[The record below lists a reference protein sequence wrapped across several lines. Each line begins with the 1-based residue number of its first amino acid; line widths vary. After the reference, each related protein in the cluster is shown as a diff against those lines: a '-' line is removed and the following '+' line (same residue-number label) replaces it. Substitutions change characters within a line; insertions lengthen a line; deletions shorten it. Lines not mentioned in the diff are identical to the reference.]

1 MKQTSS
7 LLKNPLFRE
16 ISIQAKQKLS
26 QFTAIESTIVA
37 NIPQQFSKC
46 FKILNYENNVLI
58 LEVNS
63 VWLTWI
69 KGQEQS
75 LLKILNSKY
84 GVEKIKWRNNPNP
97 HIEEVKPRNEV
108 KISPKSAKIV
118 ADVAKSIKNKKLKD
132 ALLKLATRSK

>member
-7 LLKNPLFRE
+7 LLKNPLFRG
-16 ISIQAKQKLS
+16 ISLQAKQKLS
-26 QFTAIESTIVA
+26 QFTAIEGTIVA
-37 NIPQQFSKC
+37 NIPKQFSKC
-46 FKILNYENNVLI
+46 FKILNFENNVLI

-69 KGQEQS
+69 KGQEQK
-75 LLKILNSKY
+75 LLKILNNKY

-97 HIEEVKPRNEV
+97 CIEEVKPKNEV
-108 KISPKSAKIV
+108 NISPRSAKIV
-118 ADVAKSIKNKKLKD
+118 ADVAKTIKNTKLKN